1 MAILTMLIDAF
12 CAMALLG
19 AEDGEGNGDEQG
31 RDAYFEE
38 LPAREMIASTSSWQ
52 SMNLVL

>member
-1 MAILTMLIDAF
+1 
-12 CAMALLG
+12 MALLG
-19 AEDGEGNGDEQG
+19 AEDGEGNGDERG

-38 LPAREMIASTSSWQ
+38 LPAREMMASTSSWQ